1 MRSSAIMTK
10 QRGSDENRA
19 RMLEGFVIGLYQ
31 EEAKETEG
39 QCPWRVRTNL
49 NCDSEPSDYGAVSPK
64 CGLRGPMTIA

>member
-1 MRSSAIMTK
+1 M
-10 QRGSDENRA
+10 
-19 RMLEGFVIGLYQ
+19 IGLYQ